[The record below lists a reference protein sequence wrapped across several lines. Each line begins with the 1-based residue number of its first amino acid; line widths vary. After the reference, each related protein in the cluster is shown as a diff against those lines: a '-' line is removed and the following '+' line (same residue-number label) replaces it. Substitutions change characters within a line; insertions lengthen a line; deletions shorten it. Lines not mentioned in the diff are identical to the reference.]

1 MIRCSMVQAA
11 RWTCALETNGD
22 GVTIRGVPSGKGGGS

>member
-1 MIRCSMVQAA
+1 MIRCSTVQVA
-11 RWTCALETNGD
+11 RWACALETNED